1 MLRAFNYLQVVVS
14 DVLFHLELLCKKE
27 ESEFGEVILHRQVAQ
42 GGFVFFAKLLL
53 A

>member
-27 ESEFGEVILHRQVAQ
+27 EREFGEVILRRQTAQ
-42 GGFVFFAKLLL
+42 VGFVFFA
-53 A
+53 